1 VHPRVILLAGIAAIL
16 TAACS
21 PRPFDAGPAPRLEL
35 QAREASF
42 LAALAAK
49 DVERTVGHFAEDAVL
64 HVANMPPVRGRS
76 AIRQFYGN
84 VFRFLDSSAP
94 VSEMIRASSVGDMGY
109 SMGRVTNT
117 FTGQDGPVEYAGKYL
132 LVWERRGEEWLI
144 ATYSISNDQA
154 EARR

>member
-1 VHPRVILLAGIAAIL
+1 MHARVMLLAGIAAIL
-16 TAACS
+16 TAACT
-21 PRPFDAGPAPRLEL
+21 PRPFAGGPEPRAEL

-49 DVERTVGHFAEDAVL
+49 DVDQTVDHFAEDAVL
-64 HVANMPPVRGRS
+64 HVANMAPVRGRP

-84 VFRFLDSSAP
+84 VFRFLDASAP
-94 VSEMIRASSVGDMGY
+94 VSEMVRTSSVGDMGY

-117 FTGQDGPVEYAGKYL
+117 FTGQEGPVEFAGKYL
-132 LVWERRGEEWLI
+132 LVWERRGDEWLI

-154 EARR
+154 ETRR